1 MWIAVSAILA
11 RVTLFPGLRHYA
23 ALRQV
28 RVPADSGRVME
39 WLTDPDRREREWRRL
54 VAAEDSVQQSS
65 VGRLPNGGLRFDQ
78 VVLQGNRLLRHTTED
93 VAILEDQIDRAHRA
107 HVVFARSR
115 TLIPLRWVMQ
125 ERVTVES
132 LGDETSVTVRV
143 RGQPAGLSR
152 VLHLL
157 GYRDTMMAR
166 HLEEEATR
174 RADFRARGVAAEF
187 TGPRNSDAS
196 PGNAG

>member
-1 MWIAVSAILA
+1 
-11 RVTLFPGLRHYA
+11 VTLFPGLRHYA

-28 RVPADSGRVME
+28 RVPADSGRVMG

-54 VAAEDSVQQSS
+54 VEAEDSVQQSS

-78 VVLQGNRLLRHTTED
+78 VVLQGSRLLRHTTED
-93 VAILEDQIDRAHRA
+93 VAILEDQIDRVHCA
-107 HVVFARSR
+107 HVEFARSR

-157 GYRDTMMAR
+157 GYRDTTMAR
-166 HLEEEATR
+166 HLEEEAAR
-174 RADFRARGVAAEF
+174 RADFRARGIAAEF
-187 TGPRNSDAS
+187 TGPRNADAS